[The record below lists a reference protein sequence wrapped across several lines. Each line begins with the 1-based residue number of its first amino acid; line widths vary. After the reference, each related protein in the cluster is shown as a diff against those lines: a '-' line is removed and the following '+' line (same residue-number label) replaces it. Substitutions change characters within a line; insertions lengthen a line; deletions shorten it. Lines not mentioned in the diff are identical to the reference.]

1 LLRST
6 LLTNRADRLLGI
18 REVADL
24 FGVDISTI
32 RRWEHAGFLHSVRV
46 GERGHR
52 HYHAADIEEL
62 LESRAE
68 GQERSQ
74 PPSQDPPAGGDLA
87 S

>member
-1 LLRST
+1 LLRSS
-6 LLTNRADRLLGI
+6 LLTERSDRLLGI

-32 RRWEHAGFLHSVRV
+32 RRWEHAGYLRSVRV

-52 HYHAADIEEL
+52 RYHAADIEHL

-68 GQERSQ
+68 GQERS
-74 PPSQDPPAGGDLA
+74 PAPQWREA
-87 S
+87 AP